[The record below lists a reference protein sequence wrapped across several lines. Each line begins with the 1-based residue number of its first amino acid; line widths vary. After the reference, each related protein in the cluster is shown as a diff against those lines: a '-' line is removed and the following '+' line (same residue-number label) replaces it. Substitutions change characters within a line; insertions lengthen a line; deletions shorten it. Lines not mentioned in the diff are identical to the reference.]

1 VGDSGV
7 GKTSLFWRY
16 LHKETFCEEP
26 MTTIDFRYKTISLH
40 DKEVRL
46 CIWDTAG
53 QEKFRS
59 IVATYFKS
67 CQGVVLVFDLTSP
80 ASWENIKE
88 VWYEM
93 AFRRAPKAKYL
104 LLGNKKDL

>member
-1 VGDSGV
+1 
-7 GKTSLFWRY
+7 
-16 LHKETFCEEP
+16 
-26 MTTIDFRYKTISLH
+26 MTTIDFRYKTIRLH
-40 DKEVRL
+40 DKQVRL

-67 CQGVVLVFDLTSP
+67 CQGVVLVFDLSNRE
-80 ASWENIKE
+80 SWDNIRQ
-88 VWYEM
+88 VWYEL
-93 AFRRAPKAKYL
+93 AFKRAPNANYL